1 MSRTGRALRG
11 VPWLC
16 LACALAPAVSARAE
30 GPEEPVELDEVE
42 VRTRRAEVSA
52 DPTAAATVVE
62 ASRFA
67 GEAKGVAE
75 LVSTAPGV
83 AVHDYGG
90 LGQLSTVSIRGSTSD
105 DVVVLLDGLPLNS
118 AAGGGVD
125 LSTIPKAWISRI
137 EVVRGAEGAS
147 YGSGAL
153 GGVVNVV
160 TRPAVAGSW
169 SAQGTYGSFGTYS
182 AGVDGAV
189 GGQRWGLLAALAADG
204 SDGQFPYLFS
214 RTPVLGGGQV
224 QLERDHN
231 AARSG
236 GLLLKGWVAFGE
248 DRLDALAQLSG
259 GRRDLPG
266 WPYAVTP
273 NDSQED
279 ARLATVT
286 RYLHLLGRGLQLSTE
301 LSGRYDRLDEKLEFL
316 GGLTRQRDAAGN
328 VKVSLE
334 WLSGPSTL
342 SASASVGGERLSAD
356 GLGAPRSRA
365 QLAAALGEEVSLWQ
379 GALRVS
385 PTLRV
390 ERVGGF
396 QGWSGKLGAIAPLT
410 GPLALRAS
418 AGRTF
423 RVPSFSEL
431 YLQQGLFAPNP
442 NLRPEEGVSGDLS
455 LVADGELGVASL
467 GVYAAR
473 YDDLIVWE
481 PGSFPRYMAF
491 NDDRALVDGLEA
503 EVATTPLRRAF
514 GLAFTGSYTY
524 LDSETL
530 RGEAA
535 VLGKELPHRARHR
548 AYGRVSFEE
557 GALGGHFDAQYL
569 GSEWQDTRNLQP
581 IPAALTLGAGAQVRL
596 FRRPDTF
603 AQLEVRN
610 LLDDRSLQDGFG
622 YPLPGRMVLLTLR
635 TGSP

>member
-1 MSRTGRALRG
+1 LLSACGLARAL
-11 VPWLC
+11 P
-16 LACALAPAVSARAE
+16 ARADA
-30 GPEEPVELDEVE
+30 PEEPVLLDEVV
-42 VRTRRAEVSA
+42 VRSRRAEVSA
-52 DPTAAATVVE
+52 DPTAATTVVE

-90 LGQLSTVSIRGSTSD
+90 LGQLATVSIRGSTSD

-182 AGVDGAV
+182 AGADGAV
-189 GGQRWGLLAALAADG
+189 GGERWGLLAAAAADG
-204 SDGQFPYLFS
+204 SGGRFPYLFS

-224 QLERDHN
+224 ELQRDHN
-231 AARSG
+231 GARSG
-236 GLLLKGWVAFGE
+236 GLLLKGWAALGG
-248 DRLDALAQLSG
+248 DRIDGLLQLSG
-259 GRRDLPG
+259 GHRELPG

-273 NDSQED
+273 NDTQDD
-279 ARLATVT
+279 ARLALVT
-286 RYLHLLGRGLQLSTE
+286 RYLHPLGRGLTLSTE
-301 LSGRYDRLDEKLEFL
+301 LSGRLDRLDARLEFL
-316 GGLTRQRDAAGN
+316 GGTTRQRDAAGA
-328 VKVSLE
+328 VKVGLE

-342 SASASVGGERLSAD
+342 NASATVGGERLSAD
-356 GLGAPRSRA
+356 GLGGARSRA
-365 QLAAALGEEVSLWQ
+365 QLSAAVGEELSLWH

-396 QGWSGKLGAIAPLT
+396 QGWSGKLGAIAPLG

-442 NLRPEEGVSGDLS
+442 NLRPEQGTSGDLS
-455 LVADGELGVASL
+455 LVADGALGVASV
-467 GVYAAR
+467 GIYAAR

-491 NDDRALVDGLEA
+491 NDSRALVDGVEA
-503 EVATTPLRRAF
+503 EVATAPLRRAL
-514 GLAFTGSYTY
+514 GLAATASYTY
-524 LDSETL
+524 LDSQTL

-535 VLGKELPHRARHR
+535 VLGRELPHRSRHR
-548 AYGRVSFEE
+548 AYGRVSLEE
-557 GALGGHFDAQYL
+557 GILGGHVEVQYL
-569 GSEWQDTRNLQP
+569 GAQWQDTRNLQP
-581 IPAALTLGAGAQVRL
+581 IPSTLTFGAGAQVRL
-596 FRRPDTF
+596 FRHPDTF

-622 YPLPGRMVLLTLR
+622 YPLPGRMVLATLR